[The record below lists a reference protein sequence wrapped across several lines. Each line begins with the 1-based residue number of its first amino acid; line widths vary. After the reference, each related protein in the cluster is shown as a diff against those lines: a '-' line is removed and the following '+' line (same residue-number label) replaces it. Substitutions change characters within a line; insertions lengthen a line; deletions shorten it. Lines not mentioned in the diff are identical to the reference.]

1 MFLLGA
7 VWNPQQKLS
16 NIAFGSKFLIKF
28 LLRDIY
34 LRIWCL
40 CKWKIRHLSFFC
52 IFKCFSSLSSQFLD
66 ITASQLKE
74 GVCKKARTSPWDTNE
89 QTLSLSAS
97 APACGRAEV
106 PWCWLS
112 AILWHWSGTGCPGDK
127 PRSLSWHRQ
136 CYARLWKRARWRGGE
151 RSMMRRR
158 QLTFSPLLLDIC
170 WIRQFRGNV
179 RKESCVK
186 FPLSAYSR
194 NTIKTLESGSHGN
207 SMMSEVHLGSAP
219 AHSSATLYTWVKCFL
234 N

>member
-66 ITASQLKE
+66 ITAPPLKE

-89 QTLSLSAS
+89 QTLSLSLLLLL
-97 APACGRAEV
+97 PVAEQRCLGAGSV
-106 PWCWLS
+106 RYYGTEVGLDVQGTNPG
-112 AILWHWSGTGCPGDK
+112 HFHGTGSAMQDFEREQDGEEGRGAWWGGGSSP
-127 PRSLSWHRQ
+127 SLLSSWTSV
-136 CYARLWKRARWRGGE
+136 G
-151 RSMMRRR
+151 
-158 QLTFSPLLLDIC
+158 
-170 WIRQFRGNV
+170 
-179 RKESCVK
+179 
-186 FPLSAYSR
+186 
-194 NTIKTLESGSHGN
+194 SGSLGEMSGRKVVWN
-207 SMMSEVHLGSAP
+207 SHCLPTPETQSRPWSLDLMVIP
-219 AHSSATLYTWVKCFL
+219 WWVKSI
-234 N
+234 